1 MLDLLSAKGTIEI
14 LQFIKTNPKKKSN
27 EINAVLT
34 KSKEENEDKNDTSL
48 TTATI
53 YRRLK
58 ELELAGFIKRDPP
71 SSKFLFLTQEGE
83 EVLTKYVQKQ
93 PEIIQMKRS
102 HRALLHEI
110 EQQEGINVV
119 QLQTTGLSPTTI
131 NKGIQDLAGMGMVE
145 QYSSKK
151 EIKEKEKQPKKAA
164 SFKLKRGR
172 PKIRHKLTKKGKK
185 ISEEQKQI
193 EEK

>member
-1 MLDLLSAKGTIEI
+1 MLDLLSAKGTVEI
-14 LQFIKTNPKKKSN
+14 LQFIKENPKKKSN
-27 EINAVLT
+27 EINKAFT
-34 KSKEENEDKNDTSL
+34 ERENPSL

-71 SSKFLFLTQEGE
+71 SSKFFFLTQEGE
-83 EVLTKYVQKQ
+83 DVLTKHVQKQ
-93 PEIIQMKRS
+93 PEIVQMKRS

-131 NKGIQDLAGMGMVE
+131 NKGIQDLAGMGLVE
-145 QYSSKK
+145 QYSSKNVF
-151 EIKEKEKQPKKAA
+151 KEKEQPSKKAA
-164 SFKLKRGR
+164 LFKLKRGR

>member
-1 MLDLLSAKGTIEI
+1 MLDLLSAKGTVKI
-14 LQFIKTNPKKKSN
+14 LQFIKENPKKKSN
-27 EINAVLT
+27 EINKAFT
-34 KSKEENEDKNDTSL
+34 DGENPSL

-83 EVLTKYVQKQ
+83 EVLTKHVQKQ
-93 PEIIQMKRS
+93 PEIVQMKRS

-131 NKGIQDLAGMGMVE
+131 NKGIQDLAGMGLVE
-145 QYSSKK
+145 QYSSKNVF
-151 EIKEKEKQPKKAA
+151 KEKEQPSKKVAL
-164 SFKLKRGR
+164 FQLKRGR

>member
-1 MLDLLSAKGTIEI
+1 MLDLLSAMGTIEI
-14 LQFIKTNPKKKSN
+14 LQFIKENPKNKSN
-27 EINAVLT
+27 EINKVLT
-34 KSKEENEDKNDTSL
+34 EQNNSSL

-71 SSKFLFLTQEGE
+71 SSKFLFLTPEGE
-83 EVLTKYVQKQ
+83 EVLTKHVQKP
-93 PEIIQMKRS
+93 PEIVRMKRS

-110 EQQEGINVV
+110 DQQEGINVV

-131 NKGIQDLAGMGMVE
+131 NKRIQDLAGMGLVK
-145 QYSSKK
+145 QYSNNA
-151 EIKEKEKQPKKAA
+151 EIIEKEQQPKKKA
-164 SFKLKRGR
+164 FLKRGR
-172 PKIRHKLTKKGKK
+172 PKIRHKLTKKGKR
-185 ISEEQKQI
+185 IAEEQKQI